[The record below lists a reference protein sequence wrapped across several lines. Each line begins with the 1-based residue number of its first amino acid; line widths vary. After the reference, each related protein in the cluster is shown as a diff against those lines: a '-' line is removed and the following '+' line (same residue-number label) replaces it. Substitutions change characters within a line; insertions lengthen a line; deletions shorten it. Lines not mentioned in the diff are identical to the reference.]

1 MEHAEDRRARA
12 DDVQLKPALRRH
24 HDVQNG
30 DGLVLEVER
39 EEGEHLRLDLA
50 RSEPKAVGTRRT
62 TRRITDRKAPRHARK
77 ERDNTTDC
85 FDQPPA
91 RLKRWARRR

>member
-1 MEHAEDRRARA
+1 M
-12 DDVQLKPALRRH
+12 RRH

-30 DGLVLEVER
+30 DGLVMEVER
-39 EEGEHLRLDLA
+39 EEVEHLRLDLA

-62 TRRITDRKAPRHARK
+62 TRRIADRKATRPARK
-77 ERDNTTDC
+77 ERDNANDR

-91 RLKRWARRR
+91 RLKRRARRRRGGQ